1 VTTARAP
8 DPRDDPTVLADGVR
22 RGEPA
27 KLARLLTLVESGDPV
42 ARETMATLGSSGAR
56 AYTIGITGAPGAG
69 KSSLTDR
76 LIAVLRA
83 SGDSVA
89 VLAVDPSSPK
99 TGGAILGDRVRM
111 NAHATDPGVFI
122 RSMATRGH
130 LGGLAA
136 AVPEAIRVL
145 DAGGFPWILVETV
158 GVGQVELDVA
168 GATDT
173 TVVVVT
179 PGWGD
184 GVQANK
190 AGLLEVADVFVVNKA
205 DRAGADAAERDLI
218 AMLELGHDPAWVPPI
233 VQTIATTGEGVDRL
247 WDAISAHRE
256 HELAAE
262 RLDAR
267 RRDRVHTEIRDMVR
281 ARVLARADEW
291 SRGSEFEQYVDE
303 QLRAGADPQR
313 IVDELVIMLSIEG
326 RPGRG

>member
-1 VTTARAP
+1 MTTARAP
-8 DPRDDPTVLADGVR
+8 NPRDDPTVLADGVE
-22 RGEPA
+22 RGDPA
-27 KLARLLTLVESGDPV
+27 KLARLLTLVEAGDPA
-42 ARETMATLGSSGAR
+42 AREAMASLGARCGR
-56 AYTIGITGAPGAG
+56 AYTVGITGAPGAG

-89 VLAVDPSSPK
+89 VLAVDPSSPR

-111 NAHATDPGVFI
+111 NAHATDTGVFI

-130 LGGLAA
+130 QGGLAA

-218 AMLELGHDPAWVPPI
+218 AMLELGHGPSWVPPI
-233 VQTIATTGEGVDRL
+233 VQTVATTGEGVDRL
-247 WDAISAHRE
+247 WDAISAHRDYQLE
-256 HELAAE
+256 A
-262 RLDAR
+262 RQLDAR
-267 RRDRVHTEIRDMVR
+267 RGDRVQTEIRDLLK
-281 ARVLARADEW
+281 ARVTALADEW
-291 SRGSEFEQYVDE
+291 ARGSEFERFLDE
-303 QLRAGADPQR
+303 QLRDGADPKR
-313 IVDELVIMLSIEG
+313 IVEQVAIMLSIDG
-326 RPGRG
+326 RRGLG